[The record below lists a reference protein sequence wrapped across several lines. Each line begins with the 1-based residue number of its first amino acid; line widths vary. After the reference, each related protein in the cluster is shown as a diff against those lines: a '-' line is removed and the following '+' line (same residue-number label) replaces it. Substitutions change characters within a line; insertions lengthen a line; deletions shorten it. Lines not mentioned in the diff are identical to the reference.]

1 MQRGDSKLGV
11 ANEKWRLCEK
21 ARLAFF
27 FATPRHF
34 DFLNCESK
42 TSKCILSVSTRCSCH
57 LYKCKKQTNK
67 LGLQDFVAL
76 QKKRLQDTFAKKLT
90 LRDAHNRQ
98 NSTMRFCETHSF

>member
-1 MQRGDSKLGV
+1 MQRGDSKLGL

-76 QKKRLQDTFAKKLT
+76 QKKTPRHFCKKI
-90 LRDAHNRQ
+90 
-98 NSTMRFCETHSF
+98 ETARCTQPPKLDYEIL